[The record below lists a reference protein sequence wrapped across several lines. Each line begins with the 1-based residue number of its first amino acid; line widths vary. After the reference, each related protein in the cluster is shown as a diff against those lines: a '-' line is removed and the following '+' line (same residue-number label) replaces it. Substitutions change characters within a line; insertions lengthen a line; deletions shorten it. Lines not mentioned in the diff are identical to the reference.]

1 MFWIKEKFVSLHR
14 KTEMKC
20 SIGLWCNGNTTD
32 SGPVIPG
39 SNPGSPTQHT
49 DKNPLK
55 SQVLV
60 GFLGICSK
68 CPEKLR
74 WHMKMIGHDH
84 FICHSY
90 CHFSVLSHII
100 LSDRT

>member
-60 GFLGICSK
+60 GFLLLFDHVQIFHNRYSGDQRNN
-68 CPEKLR
+68 LR
-74 WHMKMIGHDH
+74 DFMGQRKNLRD
-84 FICHSY
+84 S
-90 CHFSVLSHII
+90 
-100 LSDRT
+100 

>member
-39 SNPGSPTQHT
+39 SNPGSPTQYT

-55 SQVLV
+55 LQ
-60 GFLGICSK
+60 F
-68 CPEKLR
+68 
-74 WHMKMIGHDH
+74 
-84 FICHSY
+84 
-90 CHFSVLSHII
+90 
-100 LSDRT
+100 

>member
-60 GFLGICSK
+60 GFLLLISRHY
-68 CPEKLR
+68 EKNRHRFGDLFGD
-74 WHMKMIGHDH
+74 MAC
-84 FICHSY
+84 FFLSV
-90 CHFSVLSHII
+90 FSFG
-100 LSDRT
+100 

>member
-60 GFLGICSK
+60 DFLLLFDHVQILGQRK
-68 CPEKLR
+68 NLR
-74 WHMKMIGHDH
+74 D
-84 FICHSY
+84 S
-90 CHFSVLSHII
+90 
-100 LSDRT
+100 

>member
-60 GFLGICSK
+60 GFYCFSTMCKFFIIGIRVQFENSVVESVVVSK
-68 CPEKLR
+68 QEYR
-74 WHMKMIGHDH
+74 INVT
-84 FICHSY
+84 I
-90 CHFSVLSHII
+90 
-100 LSDRT
+100 

>member
-39 SNPGSPTQHT
+39 SNPGSPT
-49 DKNPLK
+49 NLPYL
-55 SQVLV
+55 SQKTPKIASFS
-60 GFLGICSK
+60 GFLLLFDHAKKFK
-68 CPEKLR
+68 CR
-74 WHMKMIGHDH
+74 
-84 FICHSY
+84 Y
-90 CHFSVLSHII
+90 SVANSVTRL
-100 LSDRT
+100 L